1 MNIILYF
8 LMLLHLHYLYLMCL
22 QYFFN
27 VIDNVTIL
35 IRLLYDVINVLR
47 SLPILNRDDKSDLRK
62 NYLVALCR
70 MLL

>member
-1 MNIILYF
+1 
-8 LMLLHLHYLYLMCL
+8 MLLHLHYFYLICL
-22 QYFFN
+22 QYIFN

-47 SLPILNRDDKSDLRK
+47 YLPILNRDDKSDLRK
-62 NYLVALCR
+62 HYLVALCR